1 MWSTVYLNPAFVAV
15 SSICELHGDD
25 YGLTSLPSKSM
36 WRSICTEVLLLWP
49 VLHLVFCALWGFG
62 PGLKSSARSCCGG
75 HTIGNFRHFEFSTW
89 ASRGFIFLMFRTLL
103 LHKNNHWCLG
113 RKLRFALSLRR
124 LSWRHFQCLS
134 SKVKSEAMVDSPS
147 SAMEL

>member
-103 LHKNNHWCLG
+103 LHKNN
-113 RKLRFALSLRR
+113 
-124 LSWRHFQCLS
+124 Q
-134 SKVKSEAMVDSPS
+134 VETTTEMVDYFFFWGGGGRWEIYCLIAKFEIFPQPV
-147 SAMEL
+147 L

>member
-25 YGLTSLPSKSM
+25 YGLTSLPSMSM

-103 LHKNNHWCLG
+103 LHKNNHLCSA
-113 RKLRFALSLRR
+113 RKLWWRHSLQR
-124 LSWRHFQCLS
+124 LSWKLSQCRAW
-134 SKVKSEAMVDSPS
+134 KKQFEASLRPRFRQF
-147 SAMEL
+147 